1 MWSAGDY
8 GDQTPMQR
16 RPSMG
21 ADYGGDSTA
30 PRTAQRTTM
39 PSYLFPSTPYHPAA
53 RGLAGQDRTR
63 SRDAGLDEV
72 YTPIATPARG
82 GGRYGDM
89 AGSTPGFG
97 QTPTAA
103 GYTPFRRPQMAE
115 ERSMPGIATS
125 SAEGVPGEEQPPT
138 RSLYDELE
146 EEESVPSRTME
157 PMYMGYA
164 FAIAFVNHGSRL
176 TRISSASRS
185 PGEELDIESGTWV
198 TVFGFPPSQ
207 ASHVLKLFQ
216 EIGEVTR
223 TQARQALSRNGKT
236 FGGNLMV
243 GVTECTDAAAQAT
256 GSSLAEFPRPLNA
269 PVQPKPGS
277 HQIDLYGPKVPKRS
291 DSTWSKIMEYV
302 IGA

>member
-146 EEESVPSRTME
+146 EEESVPSRTIE
-157 PMYMGYA
+157 PMYMG
-164 FAIAFVNHGSRL
+164 
-176 TRISSASRS
+176 S

-216 EIGEVTR
+216 EIGEVVRHKTPLGQCNWMHIQFQTR